1 MLQALQ
7 YIHKKKI
14 YHKNLKLNNILV
26 DIDGTIK
33 IADCL
38 VDGLILGNEKDI
50 YDNLL
55 MSNKIENYIPP
66 FFIKY
71 MKYFYNTNKNNEE
84 NKINNIN
91 EFEDWQSY
99 DLWFLG
105 CIIIEVAS
113 NRKPWSDYNFKNNY
127 EFFHFLENSN
137 SLPIIPKKL
146 SNECQELI
154 KILLNPSLT
163 NKKNIYDIIFN
174 LNFFQKNS
182 NNFNYQKAITN
193 IANSVKTNDSHSQI
207 DFLQKEDINYNINN
221 NIIHDNEKKLGHIL
235 EKNKVINILNSRNNA
250 SFSVTITGEDISLTG
265 SFITNNLYSSNKS
278 NIKNEFVGGGDN
290 NFLNKIK
297 TIKTIKSDMP
307 EVKEEQLEHSHDHI
321 IDEKNNN
328 LEIEKIQQN

>member
-1 MLQALQ
+1 
-7 YIHKKKI
+7 
-14 YHKNLKLNNILV
+14 
-26 DIDGTIK
+26 
-33 IADCL
+33 
-38 VDGLILGNEKDI
+38 
-50 YDNLL
+50 

-71 MKYFYNTNKNNEE
+71 MKYFYNTNNNNEE

-91 EFEDWQSY
+91 EFDDWQSY

-174 LNFFQKNS
+174 LNFFQKI
-182 NNFNYQKAITN
+182 QIILITKKQLQ
-193 IANSVKTNDSHSQI
+193 ILQIVLKLMIVIVKLI
-207 DFLQKEDINYNINN
+207 FY
-221 NIIHDNEKKLGHIL
+221 KK
-235 EKNKVINILNSRNNA
+235 
-250 SFSVTITGEDISLTG
+250 
-265 SFITNNLYSSNKS
+265 
-278 NIKNEFVGGGDN
+278 
-290 NFLNKIK
+290 KI
-297 TIKTIKSDMP
+297 
-307 EVKEEQLEHSHDHI
+307 
-321 IDEKNNN
+321 
-328 LEIEKIQQN
+328 